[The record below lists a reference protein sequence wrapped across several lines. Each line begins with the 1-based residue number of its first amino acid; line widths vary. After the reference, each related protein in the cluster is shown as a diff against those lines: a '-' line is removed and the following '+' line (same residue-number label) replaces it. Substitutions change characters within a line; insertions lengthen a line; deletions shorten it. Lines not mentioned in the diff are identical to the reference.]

1 MVLWLKLQWLLYFV
15 HSVQQGMLHIGWTS
29 QNLSHTHQL
38 NLTSSD
44 PPWSPRSRAFQ
55 KRHSQAYLEDHRPCW
70 AFHLRLLPTERQEL
84 LALQSCLRQYSH
96 GCVHQCRSWEDIW
109 NVSEYVSVYICVF
122 QADDCYNGIT
132 MWVGEMVE
140 SDWLLMFL
148 WLIWF
153 LLLPWS
159 TGLKEMLL
167 LLVWH
172 HFYHFPEYDIS
183 RMHHVS
189 WETVWY
195 PVM

>member
-55 KRHSQAYLEDHRPCW
+55 KRHSQGYLEDHRPCW

-84 LALQSCLRQYSH
+84 LALQSCLRQYSR

-109 NVSEYVSVYICVF
+109 NVSEYISVYICVF
-122 QADDCYNGIT
+122 QADDSPPIDSI
-132 MWVGEMVE
+132 WAIW
-140 SDWLLMFL
+140 WLSWGKGGTLSE
-148 WLIWF
+148 
-153 LLLPWS
+153 LLLCC
-159 TGLKEMLL
+159 
-167 LLVWH
+167 VV
-172 HFYHFPEYDIS
+172 YDSCAQRYARSMSSSLICL
-183 RMHHVS
+183 
-189 WETVWY
+189 
-195 PVM
+195 